1 MDIVIKTWREYAEDL
16 CKENDKHIHT
26 IQRLIETIEMLE
38 TERTKMWEDLENEKA
53 RADALQTRL
62 DEYVAEVVAAYVDTP
77 LKL

>member
-1 MDIVIKTWREYAEDL
+1 MDQDTIQMLTAFNAL
-16 CKENDKHIHT
+16 LQKENRELNQQI
-26 IQRLIETIEMLE
+26 L
-38 TERTKMWEDLENEKA
+38 NEKA